1 MKRSVPTALLF
12 LVFGAS
18 LAGAADLQ
26 GFYIG
31 ANGGAGFGTNE
42 VFTNVGPAI
51 TAITRTTVAATV
63 PLTPECL
70 TASSA
75 ASRLA
80 ITGEQAYSLLASKAT
95 TMPPI
100 CEETRLAS
108 WCLIARSNTVGLPI
122 SPAEWEWSHSTEL

>member
-1 MKRSVPTALLF
+1 MKRSVSTALLF

-51 TAITRTTVAATV
+51 TAITRKFH
-63 PLTPECL
+63 LRRKYQ

-75 ASRLA
+75 A
-80 ITGEQAYSLLASKAT
+80 
-95 TMPPI
+95 
-100 CEETRLAS
+100 
-108 WCLIARSNTVGLPI
+108 
-122 SPAEWEWSHSTEL
+122 